1 MTDKE
6 ETQLRDSTDV
16 WNYVILG
23 LSGLGGLFSIAQA
36 QKDGKQSAIGLV
48 FNLVTGMLTAWVMY
62 NNRRMNFSDKMA
74 TVLPELGTIFTSG
87 LILHGLLRNRNK

>member
-1 MTDKE
+1 MAEEE

-16 WNYVILG
+16 WNYVILA
-23 LSGLGGLFSIAQA
+23 LAGLGGLFSIAQA

-48 FNLVTGMLTAWVMY
+48 VEIFTGILTAWVMY

-87 LILHGLLRNRNK
+87 LILHGLLRNRK

>member
-1 MTDKE
+1 MAEEE

-23 LSGLGGLFSIAQA
+23 LSGLGGIFAIAQA
-36 QKDGKQSAIGLV
+36 QIDGKLSVVGLV
-48 FNLVTGMLTAWVMY
+48 LEIVTSALTAWVMY

-74 TVLPELGTIFTSG
+74 TVLPELGGIFSG
-87 LILHGLLRNRNK
+87 ALLLHGLLRNRK